1 MCVVVMPKQFESLD
15 PKAAGLVACR
25 LFLENLDSI
34 LSGEAQKAAQP
45 QDESEVSHTG
55 KIAKK
60 EGKISWEKSAE
71 QLHNQVSRTL
81 RRLLL
86 SLEKTAMISSK
97 HTTGSR
103 KLCLYPRLSCW
114 SFSTSNSSY
123 SCWTEILQHHQRLAA
138 FS

>member
-1 MCVVVMPKQFESLD
+1 MRVMLPIIADDSLSCVCVCVVVMPKQFESLD

-86 SLEKTAMISSK
+86 MTV
-97 HTTGSR
+97 
-103 KLCLYPRLSCW
+103 
-114 SFSTSNSSY
+114 
-123 SCWTEILQHHQRLAA
+123 A
-138 FS
+138 FTRENGYDLF